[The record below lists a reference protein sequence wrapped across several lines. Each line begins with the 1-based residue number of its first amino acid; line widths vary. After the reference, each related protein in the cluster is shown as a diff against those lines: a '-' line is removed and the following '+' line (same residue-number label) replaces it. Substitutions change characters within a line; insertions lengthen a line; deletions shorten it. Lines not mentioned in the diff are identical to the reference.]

1 MNFTDGTDPIT
12 QSTPI
17 VLANT
22 NTDAETVDGTIGP
35 DSSGSIVIKID
46 GAQTQVGY
54 TYKIL
59 ADKKD
64 LNNIPLTFYKTA
76 ADRDS
81 NKNPIAPVSDGSTE
95 FVVGEGSV
103 PFGSEKMD
111 AEVELFWK
119 WSSESNEAD
128 NTFGTADQ
136 VTEGT
141 IALTMTAEQI
151 TGSAAE

>member
-1 MNFTDGTDPIT
+1 
-12 QSTPI
+12 
-17 VLANT
+17 
-22 NTDAETVDGTIGP
+22 
-35 DSSGSIVIKID
+35 
-46 GAQTQVGY
+46 
-54 TYKIL
+54 
-59 ADKKD
+59 
-64 LNNIPLTFYKTA
+64 
-76 ADRDS
+76 
-81 NKNPIAPVSDGSTE
+81 
-95 FVVGEGSV
+95 
-103 PFGSEKMD
+103 MD